1 MTSLIG
7 LVSKLATSHLEN
19 NTTNFTILASSQETL
34 NYEKESAYSAS
45 PVALTVT
52 MISLSAVIMV
62 TFAGVIIYMRKM
74 KNRRENIVLD
84 ENNNFE
90 LQPL

>member
-1 MTSLIG
+1 MS

-19 NTTNFTILASSQETL
+19 NTNFTNSTILASSQESV

-45 PVALTVT
+45 PVALTAT
-52 MISLSAVIMV
+52 MISLSAVIVV
-62 TFAGVIIYMRKM
+62 TFVGAIIYKRKIER
-74 KNRRENIVLD
+74 RRENIVLA
-84 ENNNFE
+84 ENNEFE